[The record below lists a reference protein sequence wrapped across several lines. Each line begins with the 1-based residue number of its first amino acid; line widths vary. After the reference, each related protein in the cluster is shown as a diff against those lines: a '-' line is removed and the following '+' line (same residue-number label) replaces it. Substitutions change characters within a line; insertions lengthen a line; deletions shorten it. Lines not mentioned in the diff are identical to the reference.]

1 MKTHLYYLSGII
13 GLAVLVYILWSQLES
28 SKSALRQANSVIAE
42 KNAEIQY
49 RTNREGRIIAEKQA
63 AEIRAKELE
72 KMYPQVYDEIKKDF
86 DLKIKNLRAY
96 IKNEFEARGSG
107 TGEVTHN
114 HYYDSAENRVVRF
127 RDFKMDDGYLKFK
140 TRLYDS
146 LSNALYE
153 YVYSDTAST
162 VIDARKKWLF
172 GKEQLYASTMFK
184 NPNAKITGTTNILVN
199 NYRDKRLSFGISAGW
214 GVLKVGNE
222 VRTGW
227 FMGPSIEYALFKF

>member
-13 GLAVLVYILWSQLES
+13 GLAVLVYILWTQLEN
-28 SKSALRQANSVIAE
+28 SKSDLRQANSVIAE

-114 HYYDSAENRVVRF
+114 HYYDSAKNRVVRF
-127 RDFKMDDGYLKFK
+127 RDFKMDDGYLKFE
-140 TRLYDS
+140 TRLYD
-146 LSNALYE
+146 
-153 YVYSDTAST
+153 
-162 VIDARKKWLF
+162 
-172 GKEQLYASTMFK
+172 
-184 NPNAKITGTTNILVN
+184 
-199 NYRDKRLSFGISAGW
+199 
-214 GVLKVGNE
+214 
-222 VRTGW
+222 
-227 FMGPSIEYALFKF
+227 